1 MILCSFQCRS
11 CRMPMRIPQHTLL
24 REFEHLNPPPTGI
37 PYVAL
42 LCPRCK
48 TAGTYSEADLVESGV
63 SGISP
68 NWAVLD
74 WLQCGEEG
82 CTPRVP
88 LFELRNTDQTS
99 SGPLQFRDLLC
110 SLPAQRT
117 SVRSC
122 PSMPPHSFL
131 DTLPVFIQRIVLPL
145 RQPLHLNIRIIGKLR
160 PERDQVPFTLRAG

>member
-1 MILCSFQCRS
+1 
-11 CRMPMRIPQHTLL
+11 MRIPQHTLL

-48 TAGTYSEADLVESGV
+48 NAGTYSEADLVESGV

-68 NWAVLD
+68 NWAGLD

-99 SGPLQFRDLLC
+99 SIL
-110 SLPAQRT
+110 SLWKHGSTISHNAGKVWVSQ
-117 SVRSC
+117 VNYC
-122 PSMPPHSFL
+122 
-131 DTLPVFIQRIVLPL
+131 PVFSILWCSACGHLLNVQWVGETPKEQAGPRLIVP
-145 RQPLHLNIRIIGKLR
+145 N
-160 PERDQVPFTLRAG
+160 